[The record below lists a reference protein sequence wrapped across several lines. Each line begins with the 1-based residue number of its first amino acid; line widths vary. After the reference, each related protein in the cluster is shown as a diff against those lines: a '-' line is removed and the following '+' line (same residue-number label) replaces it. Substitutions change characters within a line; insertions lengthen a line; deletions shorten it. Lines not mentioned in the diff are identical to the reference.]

1 MPQNSTTPSCASS
14 RTIREYLPMVGQ
26 LIASGLALG
35 SIYALLALSLVLI
48 NKATDVVNFAQGEMA
63 MFGTFICFALLT
75 KAQMPLVVVLVL
87 AAPIGAMLGIAT
99 ERIAM
104 RPLQAAPQNNAL
116 IATIGLW
123 MIFHHAAGWI
133 WGYDPVRFPSLFPS
147 DPLDVLG
154 VRVAGNSLGIIGVS
168 MLVMV
173 LLYLFFEHTRTGIA
187 MRAASTNR
195 RAAQLMGVNVGA
207 VALLAWAL
215 ATTISV
221 VSGFLIAPLTF
232 LDFEMMFA
240 VLLKAFAGAILG
252 GFNSLPGAV
261 VGCLVIGVSENLFA
275 AYLSTAFKDAFAFA
289 IIVVVL
295 MFRPQGLFTRQV
307 GKKV

>member
-1 MPQNSTTPSCASS
+1 
-14 RTIREYLPMVGQ
+14 MVSQ
-26 LIASGLALG
+26 LVASGLALG

-63 MFGTFICFALLT
+63 MFGTFVCFALLT
-75 KAQMPLVVVLVL
+75 KAGLPLVAVLIL
-87 AAPIGAMLGIAT
+87 AAPIGALLGMVT
-99 ERIAM
+99 ERATM
-104 RPLQAAPQNNAL
+104 LPLQTAPQVNAL

-133 WGYDPVRFPSLFPS
+133 WGYDPVRFPSLFS
-147 DPLDVLG
+147 ADPVEVFG
-154 VRVAGNSLGIIGVS
+154 ARIAQNSMGIIGVS
-168 MLVMV
+168 VLVVV
-173 LLYLFFEHTRTGIA
+173 LLYLFFEYTRLGIA
-187 MRAASTNR
+187 MRAASMNR
-195 RAAQLMGVNVGA
+195 RAAQLMGVNVSR
-207 VALLAWAL
+207 VSLLAWAL
-215 ATTISV
+215 ATAISV

-261 VGCLVIGVSENLFA
+261 VGCLVIGVFESLFA
-275 AYLSTAFKDAFAFA
+275 AYVSTAFKDTFAFG
-289 IIVVVL
+289 IIIVVL
-295 MFRPQGLFTRQV
+295 MFRPQGLFTRQI

>member
-1 MPQNSTTPSCASS
+1 MIPQ
-14 RTIREYLPMVGQ
+14 LVV
-26 LIASGLALG
+26 SGLALG

-75 KAQMPLVVVLVL
+75 KTGLPLIVVLIL
-87 AAPIGAMLGIAT
+87 AVPIGTLLGVAT

-104 RPLQAAPQNNAL
+104 RPLQLAPPINAL

-133 WGYDPVRFPSLFPS
+133 WGYDPVRFPSLFSPE
-147 DPLDVLG
+147 PLDVLG
-154 VRVAGNSLGIIGVS
+154 VRVAQNSLGIIGVS
-168 MLVMV
+168 LLVVV

-187 MRAASTNR
+187 MRAASMNR
-195 RAAQLMGVNVGA
+195 RAAQLMGVNIGRVSL
-207 VALLAWAL
+207 VAWGL
-215 ATTISV
+215 ATSISV
-221 VSGFLIAPLTF
+221 VSGFLVAPLTF

-261 VGCLVIGVSENLFA
+261 VGCLVIGVLENLFA
-275 AYLSTAFKDAFAFA
+275 AYVSTAFKDTFAFG
-289 IIVVVL
+289 IIIAVL
-295 MFRPQGLFTRQV
+295 MIRPQGLFTRQIA
-307 GKKV
+307 KKV

>member
-1 MPQNSTTPSCASS
+1 M
-14 RTIREYLPMVGQ
+14 LGQ

-48 NKATDVVNFAQGEMA
+48 NKSTDVVNFAQGEMA

-75 KAQMPLVVVLVL
+75 KAGMPLIAVLVL
-87 AAPIGAMLGIAT
+87 AAPIGALLGLAT
-99 ERIAM
+99 ERIAI
-104 RPLQAAPQNNAL
+104 RPLQGAPQVNAL

-123 MIFHHAAGWI
+123 MIFHHSAGWI

-147 DPLDVLG
+147 DPLNVLG
-154 VRVAGNSLGIIGVS
+154 ARVAQNSLGIIGVS
-168 MLVMV
+168 VLVMI
-173 LLYLFFEHTRTGIA
+173 LLYLFFAYARTGIA
-187 MRAASTNR
+187 MRAASMNR
-195 RAAQLMGVNVGA
+195 RAAQLMGVEVQKVG
-207 VALLAWAL
+207 LLAWAL
-215 ATTISV
+215 ATAISV

-261 VGCLVIGVSENLFA
+261 AGCLLVGVLESLFA
-275 AYLSTAFKDAFAFA
+275 AYVSTAFKDTFAFC
-289 IIVVVL
+289 IIIAVL
-295 MFRPQGLFTRQV
+295 MLRPQGLFTRPLEA
-307 GKKV
+307 KV